1 MHVEE
6 IVALY
11 QDIIKKI
18 VIVEIEYYI
27 KSFCC
32 FNNGS
37 KECGYFGVR

>member
-11 QDIIKKI
+11 QDITKKI

-27 KSFCC
+27 KSFYW